1 MSRSVLSQSALALQD
16 LPVASRPK
24 GRGKAAHLPEAVLSE
39 SVLDA
44 KDIADLSKARENR
57 WRPGL
62 ADQPLHSEIFA
73 GTQDASGA
81 GLALALARDA
91 LKWGTQSGT
100 QEPEQ
105 NPLTE
110 TQDRRHV
117 LWVQDTRAIQQSGR
131 PYMHGL
137 PDDLRE
143 RLIHV
148 EAKTPEDAL
157 FALEEGLRCRDLAC
171 VIGEIAG
178 NPRGL
183 DFTASRRLSLAA
195 EKHGI
200 ALWLVRLEA
209 EPDLSSARMRWRV
222 EAAPSLESCWN
233 TQAPGL
239 PSWKAELFRARS
251 HAPGQ
256 WILSDDQQ
264 ALHARKPGTQRHFEN
279 THVAQL
285 PGPVF
290 PQSALPQSALP
301 GPALAYKRRIGD
313 VLRYAAPCA
322 ARYQGPSH
330 TRHLVRQTVGRSL
343 AAYARA

>member
-1 MSRSVLSQSALALQD
+1 MSRSVSSQSALALQD
-16 LPVASRPK
+16 SPVVSHPSGRPK
-24 GRGKAAHLPEAVLSE
+24 GKGEAAHLPQ

-44 KDIADLSKARENR
+44 QDIAALSKARESR

-91 LKWGTQSGT
+91 LKAVERSAASTKGA
-100 QEPEQ
+100 PV
-105 NPLTE
+105 E

-117 LWVQDTRAIQQSGR
+117 LWVQDIRAIQRSGR

-137 PDDLRE
+137 PADLRE

-171 VIGEIAG
+171 VIGEITG
-178 NPRGL
+178 NPRAL

-222 EAAPSLESCWN
+222 EAAPSLEPRWN

-239 PSWKAELFRARS
+239 PNWKAELFRARS

-256 WILSDDQQ
+256 WILNDDQQ
-264 ALHARKPGTQRHFEN
+264 ALHARKPGTQRPFEN
-279 THVAQL
+279 TQIAQVAR
-285 PGPVF
+285 PAF
-290 PQSALPQSALP
+290 PQSALP
-301 GPALAYKRRIGD
+301 GPALAYQRRIGGEAG
-313 VLRYAAPCA
+313 YALP
-322 ARYQGPSH
+322 PH

-343 AAYARA
+343 AAHAKA